1 MTMILYCRIKKQS
14 KIHHLHSQPKSY
26 NNNEYTKDNSLEDIK
41 KENLLE
47 KTYSL
52 SSIKLSSKSRYMLI
66 LRILIFFCLLIFIP
80 LETISSRIVK
90 QFEKV
95 YIITYSSNIIQIHE
109 IFNKLYF
116 KIFSSFC
123 SLAFADRD
131 IIILY
136 NVGLYMIIQ
145 PFKIIKVI
153 IVTNTGYFL
162 IVILRL
168 IYKENRPYWELIGN
182 SNVMCSYSYASPSLH
197 LFMTAFYWTYLGI
210 QFCFNY
216 KDNMSRSQKFLV
228 VLGIIIIN
236 LLNTLNLLINFQN
249 YIYQL
254 NNGLVISLVLVC
266 IFVDLENKIHNF
278 LLNTMKNVY
287 KIRKYKIQSFLLMIF
302 IFLFGTII
310 YNFME
315 NDSLSLF
322 ISNIM
327 TMVHILLTSALL

>member
-1 MTMILYCRIKKQS
+1 
-14 KIHHLHSQPKSY
+14 
-26 NNNEYTKDNSLEDIK
+26 
-41 KENLLE
+41 
-47 KTYSL
+47 
-52 SSIKLSSKSRYMLI
+52 MLI

-90 QFEKV
+90 QFEKI
-95 YIITYSSNIIQIHE
+95 YIITYSSDVIQVHE

-116 KIFSSFC
+116 KIFSNLC
-123 SLAFADRD
+123 NLAFADRD
-131 IIILY
+131 VIILY
-136 NVGLYMIIQ
+136 NVCLYMIIQ
-145 PFKIIKVI
+145 PFKVIKVI

-162 IVILRL
+162 FVLLRL

-210 QFCFNY
+210 QFCINI
-216 KDNMSRSQKFLV
+216 KENISRTQKFMV
-228 VLGIIIIN
+228 VLGIILIN
-236 LLNTLNLLINFQN
+236 LLNTINLFINFQN

-266 IFVDLENKIHNF
+266 IFVDLENKVHNF

-287 KIRKYKIQSFLLMIF
+287 KIRKYKIQSFLCM
-302 IFLFGTII
+302 IFLFLISTIL

-327 TMVHILLTSALL
+327 TMVHIVLTSAVL